1 MINKNKVKELLKEG
15 KNATEIAEQ
24 LEEKPSAVRK
34 CISRNFK
41 DIQEN
46 NKREMIESVRKLYK
60 KGYTSQEIERKL
72 NIPDSTIR
80 NYLAEHCKDLK
91 GLHEGNLKERK
102 KIKRECKRVLTREN
116 NKEMST
122 EALVR
127 ANIQSYRSDGNKY
140 IFDYKT
146 RGKRP
151 LDLPRTFVFHA

>member
-1 MINKNKVKELLKEG
+1 MINKKKVEELLKQG
-15 KNATEIAEQ
+15 KNAAEIAEE
-24 LEEKPSAVRK
+24 LEEKPSTVRK

-41 DIQEN
+41 DIQEK

-60 KGYTSQEIERKL
+60 KGYTSQKIERKL

-80 NYLAEHCKDLK
+80 NYLAEHCKDIK
-91 GLHEGNLKERK
+91 DLHEENLKERK

-122 EALVR
+122 EAVVR
-127 ANIQSYRSDGNKY
+127 ANIQSYTCVGDKY

-151 LDLPRTFVFHA
+151 FDLPRVFAFQA